1 MVLRWLNF
9 RFEGT
14 SSEYQLKRT
23 GWQKPNHVLT
33 MFSGRPLCQWNGK
46 CQSKWNHG
54 NLVAYAIKKKLANE
68 RQPNSF
74 RLLVTLTTFFFFFQK
89 FFFKPPFPL
98 FFYQH
103 FLSQHANIYHII
115 TSRLL
120 LMILIETYGSSLL
133 PFIWYQYVWYCSFL
147 FFFFVVVLVDLLT
160 RVNAS

>member
-68 RQPNSF
+68 RQPNYF
-74 RLLVTLTTFFFFFQK
+74 MLLVTLTTFFFPKVFFPNLL
-89 FFFKPPFPL
+89 FLF

-103 FLSQHANIYHII
+103 FLSQHANIYHIV

-120 LMILIETYGSSLL
+120 LMILIETYGSFLL

-147 FFFFVVVLVDLLT
+147 HSFLLLF
-160 RVNAS
+160 